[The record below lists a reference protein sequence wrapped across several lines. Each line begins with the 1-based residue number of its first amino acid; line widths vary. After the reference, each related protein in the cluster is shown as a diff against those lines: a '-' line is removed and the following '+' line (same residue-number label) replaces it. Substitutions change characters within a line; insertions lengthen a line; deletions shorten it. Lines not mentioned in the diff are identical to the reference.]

1 MPIPIVCP
9 SCAAKLRTPD
19 SMAGRKATC
28 PRCGTGISVP
38 SQGILEPK
46 SFSAQPQF
54 VEADVEPV
62 FQPDFAQRE
71 AMTDNVWKE
80 ITQAEKYRQEQA
92 EKWEQAEKYRQ
103 EQTKKYRQEMQ
114 ARPLHRTR
122 SISIG
127 GLAKA
132 AIILGGLLSLILLLA
147 LAVSFWTKPPT
158 FRERADR
165 IQNGMSHDRVIEIMG
180 KDGSLIFATPGGH
193 EHYVWQDH
201 DGGSWV
207 DLFVEFDHHDRVYDI
222 DPSWTRE
229 QRKQTREELNKMM
242 RKR

>member
-9 SCAAKLRTPD
+9 SCAAKLRVPD
-19 SMAGRKATC
+19 NMAGRKTKC
-28 PRCGTGISVP
+28 PKCGTGINVP
-38 SQGILEPK
+38 SQGILEPIT
-46 SFSAQPQF
+46 FSAQPQS
-54 VEADVEPV
+54 VDPVDVEPV
-62 FQPDFAQRE
+62 FQPDLAQRE

-92 EKWEQAEKYRQ
+92 E
-103 EQTKKYRQEMQ
+103 KYRQEMQ

-147 LAVSFWTKPPT
+147 LAVSFWTKPQT
-158 FRERADR
+158 FRERADK
-165 IQNGMSHDRVIEIMG
+165 IQNGMSHDRVIEIMQE
-180 KDGSLIFATPGGH
+180 DGSLIFAARGH
-193 EHYVWQDH
+193 EHYVWRGH

-207 DLFVEFDHHDRVYDI
+207 DLWIEFDHHDRVYDI
-222 DPSWTRE
+222 ESVMD
-229 QRKQTREELNKMM
+229 
-242 RKR
+242 